1 MSGLFVVLALLTFS
15 SMSVVPQSK
24 TQETPRAAVTNAKLL
39 NITGMTFDEKLF
51 VTEQDMKIWTV
62 TNPMALKG
70 HAGQH
75 VTITAQVDIAKN
87 TLVVKSIKVVP
98 AMHKMPSND
107 DFRDPRL
114 DSPREPF
121 PDYLRRREIPIK

>member
-1 MSGLFVVLALLTFS
+1 
-15 SMSVVPQSK
+15 
-24 TQETPRAAVTNAKLL
+24 
-39 NITGMTFDEKLF
+39 MTLDEKLF

-62 TNPMALKG
+62 TNPMALTG

-75 VTITAQVDIAKN
+75 VRITAQVDTAKN
-87 TLVVKSIKVVP
+87 KLVVKSIKVVA

-107 DFRDPRL
+107 DFRMNA
-114 DSPREPF
+114 PREPF